1 MEISTAEIS
10 TAEINGS
17 AGEMNGIAVTGPDDP
32 ANRRCHVVA
41 IRLPHGTQVLFVG
54 AGEVMVFRTSAFRP
68 SIAAGAASLLTV
80 ALVISSASFLVLA
93 SVMSA
98 ARPSLAQTAPSGAQ
112 MRPADHAAEDE
123 ADAEDADA
131 KDADAKEADAK
142 DADIMKDIDV
152 SKLDWSQLNVDASTL
167 SDRSAATAR
176 SARPG
181 AIGSD
186 LNWSAND
193 KPNGAAVS
201 VKQAVSPFLDTRIG
215 ADMTVVRQQP
225 KTMSELLSDKLTNGG
240 AEPQSSG
247 TAWAAITAPG
257 AGPLWDKTAVEAR
270 VDPNQEQT
278 RLGTSLSKTVPLTEQ
293 YSLSLQNGYNVTQ
306 PVAGNGARATRN
318 YETDQSAKLSV
329 FDTGTSVSVGQ
340 TMSSTDEKWLRKV
353 GAEQKLFDGVNVSGS
368 IGETGQGTISK
379 SISAGF
385 KRSW

>member
-1 MEISTAEIS
+1 
-10 TAEINGS
+10 
-17 AGEMNGIAVTGPDDP
+17 
-32 ANRRCHVVA
+32 
-41 IRLPHGTQVLFVG
+41 
-54 AGEVMVFRTSAFRP
+54 MVFRASAVRP
-68 SIAAGAASLLTV
+68 SIGAGAAFLLTV
-80 ALVISSASFLVLA
+80 FVITL
-93 SVMSA
+93 VMSA
-98 ARPSLAQTAPSGAQ
+98 ARPAIAQTARNCMQ
-112 MRPADHAAEDE
+112 TLLPADPAVEDE

-131 KDADAKEADAK
+131 KNAEKDTDAK
-142 DADIMKDIDV
+142 DVDILKDIDV

-167 SDRSAATAR
+167 NERSPATAR
-176 SARPG
+176 SAKPG
-181 AIGSD
+181 ASGSD
-186 LNWSAND
+186 LTWSAND
-193 KPNGAAVS
+193 RSNGAAVS

-225 KTMSELLSDKLTNGG
+225 KTTSELLSDKLANGG

-247 TAWAAITAPG
+247 TAWAAITAAG

-293 YSLSLQNGYNVTQ
+293 TALALQNAYNVTQ
-306 PVAGNGARATRN
+306 QGIVPIPGNGAHASRN

-340 TMSSTDEKWLRKV
+340 TMSSTDEKWLRKI
-353 GAEQKLFDGVNVSGS
+353 GAEQKLFDGVSVSGS
-368 IGETGQGTISK
+368 VGETGQGTTSK

>member
-1 MEISTAEIS
+1 
-10 TAEINGS
+10 
-17 AGEMNGIAVTGPDDP
+17 MNGIAVTGPDD
-32 ANRRCHVVA
+32 AVNRSCHVVA
-41 IRLPHGTQVLFVG
+41 IRLPHGTQVFFVG
-54 AGEVMVFRTSAFRP
+54 AGEVMIFRTPAFRP
-68 SIAAGAASLLTV
+68 SIAAGAASPLTV
-80 ALVISSASFLVLA
+80 ALMISSASFLVLA
-93 SVMSA
+93 LVLST
-98 ARPSLAQTAPSGAQ
+98 ARPSLAQTAPNGAQ
-112 MRPADHAAEDE
+112 MQPTDHATEDE

-131 KDADAKEADAK
+131 KDSEAKEAAAK

-167 SDRSAATAR
+167 DDRAGAKPRSAT
-176 SARPG
+176 PG
-181 AIGSD
+181 ASGSE
-186 LNWSAND
+186 LTWSAND
-193 KPNGAAVS
+193 KPNGASVS

-225 KTMSELLSDKLTNGG
+225 KTTSELLSDKLANGG

-306 PVAGNGARATRN
+306 QGIVPVPGNGAYAARN

-340 TMSSTDEKWLRKV
+340 TMSSTDEKWLRKI